1 MSSFPFCL
9 HFSACLVHCCSH
21 LLAVIVFSLFLY
33 SQVLLLL
40 WPIARA
46 FLPPILPAPSL
57 VEYLSCSKYI
67 IFNLVVYLTSE
78 WHKTV

>member
-1 MSSFPFCL
+1 MLSFLFCL
-9 HFSACLVHCCSH
+9 YFRTRLVHCCSY

-46 FLPPILPAPSL
+46 FLPPILPAASL